1 MTDISSTTMSP
12 LAMVPEELDVLASKL
27 EVRFSQDFTSRWSDP
42 EFDDLALSAFKV
54 QFQQNPVYRRFCEG
68 KNAVPTTVTSWQ
80 NVPMVPTTAFRY
92 LDLVTGDHSSVQMV
106 FRTSGTTS
114 TTLAPG
120 RHLVSRP
127 SLYHASLLSNFR
139 KHLMPDIEKI
149 KFVSLIP
156 SPDELPHS
164 SLSYMVNA
172 AAETMSSEV
181 HWLVDGEGVLN
192 STGLISVLDDAALG
206 GEEVLLLGT
215 AFAFVH
221 WLDELAGKELRRLPP
236 GSRIMETGGFKAR
249 TRDITKEQLYR
260 SLSTTVGLEPN
271 RIVNEYGMTELLSQL
286 YESHLTQPN
295 ELQAG
300 HTPPPWLR
308 VRALNPTTLEPVA
321 ENELGIL
328 AFFDLANLGS
338 VCHVLTED
346 VGRVIDGKV
355 HLEGRFPGA
364 EPRGC
369 SRAMDELMASSQVT
383 RR

>member
-1 MTDISSTTMSP
+1 MTDISPTTTSP
-12 LAMVPEELDVLASKL
+12 LGMAPEELDGLASKL
-27 EVRFSQDFTSRWSDP
+27 EVRFSADFTSRWSDL
-42 EFDDLALSAFKV
+42 EFEELALHAFNV
-54 QFQQNPVYRRFCEG
+54 QFQHNPVYRRFCEG
-68 KNAVPTTVTSWQ
+68 KNAVPTSVTSWQ
-80 NVPMVPTTAFRY
+80 QVPMVPTTAFRY
-92 LDLVTGDHSSVQMV
+92 LDLVTGDHSSVRMV

-114 TTLAPG
+114 TTLSPG

-139 KHLMPDIEKI
+139 EHLLPDAEKI
-149 KFVSLIP
+149 KFISLIP
-156 SPDELPHS
+156 SPAEMPHS
-164 SLSYMVNA
+164 SLSYMVGVA
-172 AAETMSSEV
+172 ADTMSSEV
-181 HWLVDGEGVLN
+181 QWFVDGGGVLN
-192 STGLISVLDDAALG
+192 SAGLIKPLNDAALA

-221 WLDELAGKELRRLPP
+221 WLDELAGRELRRLPP
-236 GSRIMETGGFKAR
+236 VSRIMETGGFKAR
-249 TRDITKEQLYR
+249 ARDITKEQLYK
-260 SLSTTVGLEPN
+260 SLSMTVGLETN
-271 RIVNEYGMTELLSQL
+271 RIVNEYGMPELLSQL

-295 ELQAG
+295 ELQEG
-300 HTPPPWLR
+300 HAPPPWLR

-321 ENELGIL
+321 ENETGIL

-346 VGRVIDGKV
+346 IGQVIDGRI

-369 SRAMDELMASSQVT
+369 SRAMDELMTSSQVT

>member
-42 EFDDLALSAFKV
+42 EFEELALSAFNV

-114 TTLAPG
+114 TTLTPG

-139 KHLMPDIEKI
+139 EHLMPDIEKI

-164 SLSYMVNA
+164 SLSYMVSA

-181 HWLVDGEGVLN
+181 HWFVDGEGVLN
-192 STGLISVLDDAALG
+192 SAGLIKVLDDASLG

-286 YESHLTQPN
+286 YESHLTQSN

-346 VGRVIDGKV
+346 VGRMIDGKV

>member
-12 LAMVPEELDVLASKL
+12 LAMVPEEFDVLASKL

-42 EFDDLALSAFKV
+42 EFEELALSAFNV

-114 TTLAPG
+114 TTLTPG

-164 SLSYMVNA
+164 SLSYMVSA

-181 HWLVDGEGVLN
+181 HWFVDGEGVLN
-192 STGLISVLDDAALG
+192 SAGLINVLDAAALG

-346 VGRVIDGKV
+346 VGRMIDGKV

>member
-42 EFDDLALSAFKV
+42 EFDDLALSAFNV

-139 KHLMPDIEKI
+139 EHLMPDVEKI

-192 STGLISVLDDAALG
+192 SSGLISVLDDAALG

-286 YESHLTQPN
+286 YESHLTQSN

>member
-1 MTDISSTTMSP
+1 MTDISSTRASP
-12 LAMVPEELDVLASKL
+12 IGKVSEELDVLAGEL
-27 EVRFSQDFTSRWSDP
+27 EMHFAQDFKSCWSDL
-42 EFDDLALSAFKV
+42 EFEELALRAFNV
-54 QFQQNPVYRRFCEG
+54 QFQHNPVYRRFCEG
-68 KNAVPTTVTSWQ
+68 RNAVPTVVKSWG

-92 LDLVTGDHSSVQMV
+92 LDLVTGDHSSVRMV

-114 TTLAPG
+114 TTLASG

-139 KHLMPDIEKI
+139 EYLLPDVEKI

-156 SPDELPHS
+156 SPAELPHS
-164 SLSYMVNA
+164 SLSYMVGVA
-172 AAETMSSEV
+172 ADTMSSET
-181 HWLVDGEGVLN
+181 HWFVNGEGVLN
-192 STGLISVLDDAALG
+192 SIGLRNVLNDAALQ
-206 GEEVLLLGT
+206 GEKVLLLGT
-215 AFAFVH
+215 AFALVH
-221 WLDELAGKELRRLPP
+221 WLDELAGEELRRLPP
-236 GSRIMETGGFKAR
+236 GSRIMETGGFKAQ
-249 TRDITKEQLYR
+249 TRDITKDQLYK
-260 SLSTTVGLEPN
+260 SLSTTVGLEPH

-286 YESHLTQPN
+286 YESNLTQPN
-295 ELQAG
+295 EIQAG

-321 ENELGIL
+321 ENETGLL

-346 VGRVIDGKV
+346 VGRVIGGKV

-369 SRAMDELMASSQVT
+369 SRAMDELMASSRVT

>member
-42 EFDDLALSAFKV
+42 EFEELALSAFNV

-139 KHLMPDIEKI
+139 EHLMPDIEKI

-164 SLSYMVNA
+164 SLSYMVSV

-181 HWLVDGEGVLN
+181 HWFVDGEGVLN
-192 STGLISVLDDAALG
+192 SAGLINVLDDAALG
-206 GEEVLLLGT
+206 V
-215 AFAFVH
+215 
-221 WLDELAGKELRRLPP
+221 
-236 GSRIMETGGFKAR
+236 
-249 TRDITKEQLYR
+249 
-260 SLSTTVGLEPN
+260 
-271 RIVNEYGMTELLSQL
+271 
-286 YESHLTQPN
+286 
-295 ELQAG
+295 
-300 HTPPPWLR
+300 
-308 VRALNPTTLEPVA
+308 
-321 ENELGIL
+321 
-328 AFFDLANLGS
+328 
-338 VCHVLTED
+338 
-346 VGRVIDGKV
+346 
-355 HLEGRFPGA
+355 
-364 EPRGC
+364 
-369 SRAMDELMASSQVT
+369 
-383 RR
+383 

>member
-42 EFDDLALSAFKV
+42 EFDDLALSAFNV

-286 YESHLTQPN
+286 YESHLTQSN

>member
-42 EFDDLALSAFKV
+42 EFEELALSAFNV

-181 HWLVDGEGVLN
+181 HWFVDGEGVLN
-192 STGLISVLDDAALG
+192 SAGLINVLDAAALG

-236 GSRIMETGGFKAR
+236 ESRIMETGGFKAQ
-249 TRDITKEQLYR
+249 TRNITKEQLYK
-260 SLSTTVGLEPN
+260 SLSTTVGLESN

-286 YESHLTQPN
+286 YESNLTQPN
-295 ELQAG
+295 EIQAG

-321 ENELGIL
+321 ENETGLL
-328 AFFDLANLGS
+328 TFFDLANLGS

-346 VGRVIDGKV
+346 VGRVIGGKV
-355 HLEGRFPGA
+355 HLEGRFPNA

-369 SRAMDELMASSQVT
+369 SRTMDELMASSRVT

>member
-42 EFDDLALSAFKV
+42 EFEELALSAFNV

-181 HWLVDGEGVLN
+181 HWFVDGEGVLN
-192 STGLISVLDDAALG
+192 SAGLIKVLDDAALG

-346 VGRVIDGKV
+346 VGRMIDGKV

>member
-42 EFDDLALSAFKV
+42 EFDDLALSAFNV

-139 KHLMPDIEKI
+139 EHLMPDVEKI

>member
-1 MTDISSTTMSP
+1 MSP

-42 EFDDLALSAFKV
+42 EFDDLALSAFNV

-181 HWLVDGEGVLN
+181 HWFVDGEGVLN
-192 STGLISVLDDAALG
+192 SAGLINVLDAAALG

-346 VGRVIDGKV
+346 VGRMIDGKV

>member
-1 MTDISSTTMSP
+1 MSP

-42 EFDDLALSAFKV
+42 EFEELALSAFNV

-181 HWLVDGEGVLN
+181 HWFVDGEGVLN
-192 STGLISVLDDAALG
+192 SAGLINVLDAAALG

>member
-42 EFDDLALSAFKV
+42 EFDDLALSAFNV

-181 HWLVDGEGVLN
+181 HWFVDGEGVLN
-192 STGLISVLDDAALG
+192 SAGLINVLDAAALG

-346 VGRVIDGKV
+346 VGRMIDGKV
-355 HLEGRFPGA
+355 HLEGRFSGA

>member
-1 MTDISSTTMSP
+1 MTDISSTRASP
-12 LAMVPEELDVLASKL
+12 IGKVSEELDVLAGEL
-27 EVRFSQDFTSRWSDP
+27 EMHFAQDFKSCWSDL
-42 EFDDLALSAFKV
+42 EFEELALRAFNV
-54 QFQQNPVYRRFCEG
+54 QFQHNPVYRRFCEG
-68 KNAVPTTVTSWQ
+68 RNAVPTVVKSWG

-92 LDLVTGDHSSVQMV
+92 LDLVTGDHSSVRMV

-114 TTLAPG
+114 TTLASG

-127 SLYHASLLSNFR
+127 SLYHAALLSNFR
-139 KHLMPDIEKI
+139 EYLLPDVEKI

-156 SPDELPHS
+156 SPAELPHS
-164 SLSYMVNA
+164 SLSYMVGVA
-172 AAETMSSEV
+172 ADTMSSET
-181 HWLVDGEGVLN
+181 HWFVNGEGVLN
-192 STGLISVLDDAALG
+192 SIGLRNVLNDAALQ
-206 GEEVLLLGT
+206 GEKVLLLGT
-215 AFAFVH
+215 AFALVH
-221 WLDELAGKELRRLPP
+221 WLDELAGEELRRLPP
-236 GSRIMETGGFKAR
+236 GSRIMETGGFKAQ
-249 TRDITKEQLYR
+249 TRDITKDQLYK
-260 SLSTTVGLEPN
+260 SLSTTVGLEPH

-286 YESHLTQPN
+286 YESNLTQPN
-295 ELQAG
+295 EIQAG

-321 ENELGIL
+321 ENETGLL

-346 VGRVIDGKV
+346 VGRVIGGKV

-369 SRAMDELMASSQVT
+369 SRAMDELMASSRVT

>member
-12 LAMVPEELDVLASKL
+12 LAMVPEEFDVLASKL

-42 EFDDLALSAFKV
+42 EFEELALSAFNV

-181 HWLVDGEGVLN
+181 HWFVDGEGVLN
-192 STGLISVLDDAALG
+192 SAGLINVLDAAALG

-346 VGRVIDGKV
+346 VGRMIDGKV

>member
-27 EVRFSQDFTSRWSDP
+27 EVRFSQDFTSRWSYP
-42 EFDDLALSAFKV
+42 EFEELALSAFKV

-181 HWLVDGEGVLN
+181 HWFVDGEGVLN
-192 STGLISVLDDAALG
+192 SAGLINVLDAAALG

>member
-42 EFDDLALSAFKV
+42 EFEELALSAFNV

>member
-1 MTDISSTTMSP
+1 MSP
-12 LAMVPEELDVLASKL
+12 LAMVPEEFDVLASKL

-42 EFDDLALSAFKV
+42 EFEELALSAFNV

-181 HWLVDGEGVLN
+181 HWFVDGEGVLN
-192 STGLISVLDDAALG
+192 SAGLINVLDAAALG

-346 VGRVIDGKV
+346 VGRMIDGKV

>member
-27 EVRFSQDFTSRWSDP
+27 EVRFSQDVTSRWSDP
-42 EFDDLALSAFKV
+42 EFEELALSAFNV

-114 TTLAPG
+114 TTLTPG

-139 KHLMPDIEKI
+139 EHLMPDIEKI

-164 SLSYMVNA
+164 SLSYMVSA

-181 HWLVDGEGVLN
+181 HWFVDGEGVLN
-192 STGLISVLDDAALG
+192 SAGLIKVLDDASLG

-286 YESHLTQPN
+286 YESHLTQSN

-346 VGRVIDGKV
+346 VGRMIDGKV

>member
-42 EFDDLALSAFKV
+42 EFEELALSAFNVK
-54 QFQQNPVYRRFCEG
+54 FQQNPVYRRFCEG

-80 NVPMVPTTAFRY
+80 NVPIVPTTAFRY

-114 TTLAPG
+114 TTLTPG

-139 KHLMPDIEKI
+139 EHLMPDIEKI

-164 SLSYMVNA
+164 SLSYMVSA

-181 HWLVDGEGVLN
+181 HWFVDGEGVLN
-192 STGLISVLDDAALG
+192 SAGLINVLDDAALG

-346 VGRVIDGKV
+346 VGRMIDGKV

>member
-42 EFDDLALSAFKV
+42 EFEELALSAFNV

-181 HWLVDGEGVLN
+181 HWFVDGEGVLN
-192 STGLISVLDDAALG
+192 SAGLTNVLDDAALG

-346 VGRVIDGKV
+346 VGRMIDGKV

>member
-42 EFDDLALSAFKV
+42 EFEELALSAFNV

-286 YESHLTQPN
+286 YESHLTQSN

>member
-42 EFDDLALSAFKV
+42 EFEELALSAFNV

-181 HWLVDGEGVLN
+181 HWFVDGEGVLN
-192 STGLISVLDDAALG
+192 SAGLINVLDAAALG

-300 HTPPPWLR
+300 HIPPPWLR

-346 VGRVIDGKV
+346 VGRMIDGKV
-355 HLEGRFPGA
+355 HLEGRFSGA

>member
-1 MTDISSTTMSP
+1 MTDIPSTRTSP
-12 LAMVPEELDVLASKL
+12 IGMVPEELDILASEL
-27 EVRFSQDFTSRWSDP
+27 EGRFSQDLKSRWNDL
-42 EFDDLALSAFKV
+42 EFEELALRAFNA
-54 QFQQNPVYRRFCEG
+54 QFQYNPVYRRFCEG
-68 KNAVPTTVTSWQ
+68 KNAVPTAVQSWRD
-80 NVPMVPTTAFRY
+80 VPMVPTTAFRY

-114 TTLAPG
+114 TTLTPG

-139 KHLMPDIEKI
+139 EHLMPDIEKI

-164 SLSYMVNA
+164 SLSYMVSA

-181 HWLVDGEGVLN
+181 HWFVDGEGVLN
-192 STGLISVLDDAALG
+192 SAGLIKVLDDASLG

-286 YESHLTQPN
+286 YESHLTQSN

-346 VGRVIDGKV
+346 VGRMIDGKV

>member
-42 EFDDLALSAFKV
+42 EFEELALSAFKV

-181 HWLVDGEGVLN
+181 HWFVDGEGVLN
-192 STGLISVLDDAALG
+192 SAGLINVLDDAALG

-346 VGRVIDGKV
+346 VGRMIDGKV

>member
-1 MTDISSTTMSP
+1 
-12 LAMVPEELDVLASKL
+12 
-27 EVRFSQDFTSRWSDP
+27 
-42 EFDDLALSAFKV
+42 
-54 QFQQNPVYRRFCEG
+54 
-68 KNAVPTTVTSWQ
+68 
-80 NVPMVPTTAFRY
+80 
-92 LDLVTGDHSSVQMV
+92 
-106 FRTSGTTS
+106 
-114 TTLAPG
+114 
-120 RHLVSRP
+120 
-127 SLYHASLLSNFR
+127 
-139 KHLMPDIEKI
+139 
-149 KFVSLIP
+149 
-156 SPDELPHS
+156 
-164 SLSYMVNA
+164 
-172 AAETMSSEV
+172 
-181 HWLVDGEGVLN
+181 
-192 STGLISVLDDAALG
+192 
-206 GEEVLLLGT
+206 
-215 AFAFVH
+215 
-221 WLDELAGKELRRLPP
+221 
-236 GSRIMETGGFKAR
+236 METGGFKAR

-300 HTPPPWLR
+300 HIPPPWLR

-346 VGRVIDGKV
+346 VGRMIDGKV
-355 HLEGRFPGA
+355 HLEGRFSGA

>member
-42 EFDDLALSAFKV
+42 EFEELALSAFNV

-164 SLSYMVNA
+164 SLSYMVSA

-181 HWLVDGEGVLN
+181 HWFVDGEGVLN
-192 STGLISVLDDAALG
+192 SAGLINVLDDAALG

-346 VGRVIDGKV
+346 VGRMIDGKV

>member
-1 MTDISSTTMSP
+1 MTDISSTRASP
-12 LAMVPEELDVLASKL
+12 IGKVSEELDVLAGEL
-27 EVRFSQDFTSRWSDP
+27 EMHFAQDFKSCWSDL
-42 EFDDLALSAFKV
+42 EFEELALRAFNA
-54 QFQQNPVYRRFCEG
+54 QFQHNPVYRRFCEG
-68 KNAVPTTVTSWQ
+68 RNAVPTVVKSWG

-92 LDLVTGDHSSVQMV
+92 LDLVTGDHSSVRMV

-114 TTLAPG
+114 TTLASG

-127 SLYHASLLSNFR
+127 SLYHAALLSNFR
-139 KHLMPDIEKI
+139 EYLLPDVEKI

-156 SPDELPHS
+156 SPAELPHS
-164 SLSYMVNA
+164 SLSYMVGVA
-172 AAETMSSEV
+172 ADTMSSET
-181 HWLVDGEGVLN
+181 HWFVNGEGVLN
-192 STGLISVLDDAALG
+192 SIGLRNVLNDAALQ
-206 GEEVLLLGT
+206 GEKVLLLGT
-215 AFAFVH
+215 AFALVH
-221 WLDELAGKELRRLPP
+221 WLDELAGEELRRLPP
-236 GSRIMETGGFKAR
+236 GSRIMETGGFKAQ
-249 TRDITKEQLYR
+249 TRDITKDQLYK
-260 SLSTTVGLEPN
+260 SLSTTVGLEPH

-286 YESHLTQPN
+286 YESNLTQPN
-295 ELQAG
+295 EIQAG

-321 ENELGIL
+321 ENETGLL

-346 VGRVIDGKV
+346 VGRVIGGKV

-369 SRAMDELMASSQVT
+369 SRAMDELMASSRVT

>member
-42 EFDDLALSAFKV
+42 EFEELALSAFNV

-181 HWLVDGEGVLN
+181 HWFVDGEGVLN
-192 STGLISVLDDAALG
+192 SAGLINVLDDAALG

-346 VGRVIDGKV
+346 VGRMIDGKV

>member
-27 EVRFSQDFTSRWSDP
+27 EVRFSQDFTPRWSDP
-42 EFDDLALSAFKV
+42 EFEELALSAFNV

-114 TTLAPG
+114 TTLTPG

-139 KHLMPDIEKI
+139 EHLMPDIEKI

-164 SLSYMVNA
+164 SLSYMVSA

-181 HWLVDGEGVLN
+181 HWFVDGEGVLN
-192 STGLISVLDDAALG
+192 SAGLIKVLDDASLG

-286 YESHLTQPN
+286 YESHLTQSN

-346 VGRVIDGKV
+346 VGRMIDGKV